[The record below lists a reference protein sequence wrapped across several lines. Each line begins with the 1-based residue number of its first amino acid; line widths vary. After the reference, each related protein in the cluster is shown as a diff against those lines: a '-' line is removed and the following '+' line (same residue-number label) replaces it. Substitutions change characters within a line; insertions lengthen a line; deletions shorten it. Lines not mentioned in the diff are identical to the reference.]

1 MKKHI
6 RMSDY
11 SMRYVCLLRG
21 INVGGNNLVSMKIL
35 KDLLLKDGFLNVV
48 TYINS
53 GNIIFDWH
61 KDDHELSQRI
71 EKIIFD
77 GFGVMSKVLVLNEN
91 QYMDVVNQ
99 IPIHFVNNDEFKA
112 DVIFYLEGVT
122 EEMIKT
128 LKFRPEIEEVIYLKN
143 ALIYGI
149 KRENQTKSAL
159 IKIVGTKFYYNV
171 TIRNVNTSRRLAEL
185 LIS

>member
-1 MKKHI
+1 
-6 RMSDY
+6 
-11 SMRYVCLLRG
+11 MRYVCLLRG

-35 KDLLLKDGFLNVV
+35 KDLLLNDGFLNVV

-53 GNIIFDWH
+53 GNIIFDWL

-71 EKIIFD
+71 EKIIVD

-91 QYMDVVNQ
+91 QYIDIVNQ
-99 IPIHFVNNDEFKA
+99 IPTHFVNNDEFKA

-128 LKFRPEIEEVIYLKN
+128 LKIRPEIEEVIYLKN

-149 KRENQTKSAL
+149 KRENQMKSTL
-159 IKIVGTKFYYNV
+159 LKMVGTPLYHKV
-171 TIRNVNTSRRLAEL
+171 TIRNVNTTRKLVEL
-185 LIS
+185 LNS

>member
-1 MKKHI
+1 
-6 RMSDY
+6 
-11 SMRYVCLLRG
+11 MRYVCLLRG

-53 GNIIFDWH
+53 GNIIFDWL
-61 KDDHELSQRI
+61 KDDHDLPQRI

-77 GFGVMSKVLVLNEN
+77 GFRVMSRVLVLNEN

-99 IPIHFVNNDEFKA
+99 IPTHFVNNDEFKA

-122 EEMIKT
+122 
-128 LKFRPEIEEVIYLKN
+128 
-143 ALIYGI
+143 
-149 KRENQTKSAL
+149 
-159 IKIVGTKFYYNV
+159 
-171 TIRNVNTSRRLAEL
+171 
-185 LIS
+185 